1 MLNREMAND
10 NQSRLVKD
18 ILFGRCP
25 RCGKGKLFSGYLQIG
40 TRCPEC
46 DLDYGMFDPGDGPAV
61 FVILIE
67 GALVMG
73 GVLWVE
79 LTFSPP
85 LWVHALIWIPTVV
98 LLTLALLRLVKSTL
112 LVLQY
117 KHRAGQG
124 SADSR
129 PTES

>member
-1 MLNREMAND
+1 MIRKN
-10 NQSRLVKD
+10 SVVKD
-18 ILFGRCP
+18 ALLGRCP
-25 RCGKGKLFSGYLQIG
+25 RCGNGKLFSGFLTVG
-40 TRCPEC
+40 KGCVRCG
-46 DLDYGMFDPGDGPAV
+46 LDYAVFDPGDGPAV

-79 LTFSPP
+79 FTFQPP
-85 LWVHALIWIPTVV
+85 LWVQAVIWLPLITILTVG
-98 LLTLALLRLVKSTL
+98 LLRLVKSFL

-124 SADSR
+124 TLTVSDNTFE
-129 PTES
+129 PKDLE